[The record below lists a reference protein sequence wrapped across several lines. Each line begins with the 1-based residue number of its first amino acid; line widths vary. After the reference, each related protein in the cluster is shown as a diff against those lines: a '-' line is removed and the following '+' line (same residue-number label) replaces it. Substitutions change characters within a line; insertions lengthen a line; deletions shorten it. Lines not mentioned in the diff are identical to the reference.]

1 MHNHYSD
8 YFEQGQQKINF
19 NLLEIRIPD
28 NDPVHTLKKILEEL
42 NFSRLSSRYSKI
54 GRKGYNPIMIFAVLL
69 YANMRG
75 VRAIDRI
82 VELLNRD
89 IAFISLAK
97 GEKPQRDVFYDFV
110 NEKMSTEILEDLH
123 YQFIK
128 KLHKENLISL
138 EALYIDGTKIE
149 ANANRYTFVWR
160 GSINYRLANLL
171 DRIESLYRSYNDL
184 IHEHG
189 YNRKYKL
196 ADAEMYIIEGID
208 KVREVIEKNRA
219 NKKVNKKKKSNNT
232 IIEIDNI
239 SPLKMLELQ
248 TKITE
253 IAVGEKILFVAGKG
267 QKKHPLQKLHE
278 ELCELG
284 ERLLKYKE
292 SFEIMGPNRNSY
304 SKTDVEATFMRM
316 KDDHM
321 RNGQLKPAY
330 NIQIAVE
337 NYFIIHGYI
346 SSDRTDYNPLIPVL
360 KKHKNALD
368 KYPEELTADSG
379 YCSEKNLLFLRE
391 NEIISYIKLQTHEKS
406 KTRAYQNDISKHYNM
421 EKVEHEEENYYVCH
435 EGRKLHLERIE
446 TSNVK
451 GFERKFSVYQ
461 SDNCDDCKSKSECLY
476 KYDENK
482 HEKKNKQMKVN
493 QRWESLKEESNENIQ
508 SDRGILN
515 RQIRSIQTEGFFG
528 DMKANNGF
536 DRFYHRSEEKVF
548 KELLLYIMGKNI
560 DKYHKFI
567 NQKIKKFEGKKEQII
582 A

>member
-1 MHNHYSD
+1 MHNYYND
-8 YFEQGQQKINF
+8 YFEIGQQKINF
-19 NLLEIRIPD
+19 NLLEFNIPA
-28 NDPVHTLKKILEEL
+28 NDPVYTLKKVLEEL
-42 NFSRLSSRYSKI
+42 NFSKLFYRYSKS
-54 GRKGYNPIMIFAVLL
+54 GRKGYNPIMVFAILL

-75 VRAIDRI
+75 IRAVDRI

-97 GEKPQRDVFYDFV
+97 GDKPKRDVFYDFI
-110 NEKMSTEILEDLH
+110 NKKMSTEVLEDLH

-171 DRIESLYRSYNDL
+171 DRIESLYKSYNDL
-184 IHEHG
+184 IHEQG
-189 YNRKYKL
+189 YDKKYKL

-208 KVREVIEKNRA
+208 KVREVIKKNRES
-219 NKKVNKKKKSNNT
+219 KKINKKKKSNNT
-232 IIEIDNI
+232 IIEIDNM
-239 SPLKMLELQ
+239 SPLKMLNLQ

-253 IAVGEKILFVAGKG
+253 IATGENILFVTGKG
-267 QKKHPLQKLHE
+267 QKKPILQKLHE
-278 ELCELG
+278 EFCELG
-284 ERLLKYKE
+284 TRLLKYKE
-292 SFEIMGPNRNSY
+292 SFEIMGPDRNSY
-304 SKTDVEATFMRM
+304 SKTDVESTFMRM

-330 NIQIAVE
+330 NIQVAVE
-337 NYFIIHGYI
+337 NYFVIHGYI

-368 KYPEELTADSG
+368 KFPEELTADSG
-379 YCSEKNLLFLRE
+379 YSSEKNLLFLRE
-391 NEIISYIKLQTHEKS
+391 NKITSYIKLQTHEKS

-421 EKVEHEEENYYVCH
+421 KKVDTENYYICH
-435 EGRKLHLERIE
+435 DGRKLKLDRIE
-446 TSNVK
+446 TSNTN
-451 GFERKFSVYQ
+451 GFERTFSVYQ
-461 SDNCDDCKSKSECLY
+461 SDDCSGCKNKSECLY
-476 KYDENK
+476 KYDEKK
-482 HEKKNKQMKVN
+482 HREKNKQMKVN
-493 QRWESLKEESNENIQ
+493 NRWETLKEESNKNIQ
-508 SDRGILN
+508 SERGILN

-536 DRFYHRSEEKVF
+536 DKFNHRSEKKVF
-548 KELLLYIMGKNI
+548 KELMLYIMGKNL

-567 NQKIKKFEGKKEQII
+567 NHKIKKFEGKKEII
-582 A
+582 AA